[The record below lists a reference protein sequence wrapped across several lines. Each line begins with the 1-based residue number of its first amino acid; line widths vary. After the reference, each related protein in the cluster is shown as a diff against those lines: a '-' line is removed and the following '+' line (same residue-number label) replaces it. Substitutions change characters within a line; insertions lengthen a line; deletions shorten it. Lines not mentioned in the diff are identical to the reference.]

1 VSKDG
6 KVDPSVVRGPV
17 QGLAD
22 LADFLRPEPE
32 RTGSFMRGIVI
43 GALVGAAIAG
53 SAIWQR
59 RHARQDTDTGGQRG
73 P

>member
-1 VSKDG
+1 VSNDG
-6 KVDPSVVRGPV
+6 KGDPPIVRGPV

-22 LADFLRPEPE
+22 LAGFLQSEPE

-59 RHARQDTDTGGQRG
+59 RHRRRDRGTPGNTGS
-73 P
+73 